1 MPRSTIQPVRSST
14 ATFYI
19 VVYGL
24 DGMVLAHGANK
35 SRIGTNQI
43 DDKDADGKAFVKE
56 RVDLAK
62 QNPSFW
68 QSYKFM
74 NPVTKKVE
82 PKQMYCERLDET
94 AVCGGIYQ
102 NLTKR
107 ERHTVTRFL
116 RLFACAAASSPP
128 RVPSGP
134 RRKRRMPRLQRRN
147 RRCAMVQSAV
157 AFLKAQGP
165 EKGYAA
171 IDDKSGQ
178 FVQGDL
184 YIAVVGLDG
193 TLLAYG
199 ADGHR
204 VGDNVMDLK
213 DSDGKEVIKERV
225 ELAKKQPSF
234 WQSYK
239 FMNPVSKT
247 VEPKQMYC
255 ERLNETVVCGGVYQ

>member
-1 MPRSTIQPVRSST
+1 
-14 ATFYI
+14 
-19 VVYGL
+19 
-24 DGMVLAHGANK
+24 
-35 SRIGTNQI
+35 
-43 DDKDADGKAFVKE
+43 
-56 RVDLAK
+56 
-62 QNPSFW
+62 
-68 QSYKFM
+68 
-74 NPVTKKVE
+74 
-82 PKQMYCERLDET
+82 
-94 AVCGGIYQ
+94 
-102 NLTKR
+102 
-107 ERHTVTRFL
+107 VTRFL
-116 RLFACAAASSPP
+116 RRFVYAALIAAASAIGAQAQTPDATP
-128 RVPSGP
+128 
-134 RRKRRMPRLQRRN
+134 
-147 RRCAMVQSAV
+147 AT
-157 AFLKAQGP
+157 KAQGP
-165 EKGYAA
+165 EKGYAE
-171 IDDKSGQ
+171 IDSKSRQ

-255 ERLNETVVCGGVYQ
+255 ERLDETVVCGGVYQ